1 MGVFYYSSDYNYR
14 YGPPTRTE
22 YRLVVENLS
31 SRISWQVRSDRDVLG
46 PSSSHHLPSTQGPG
60 RFTLLEGSAG
70 HREADGTMA
79 LWGTHHPW
87 STETEWLQQA
97 FLKTGTKLARDD
109 TGPPVQT
116 EMKERSDLK
125 KKDKIWDKTL
135 NKTNSAEDEPHHPCL
150 WTTADARAPH
160 LLALLIKSKHKQII
174 VKQLVSLP
182 L

>member
-79 LWGTHHPW
+79 LWWHHITHGARKLNDCSKRFW
-87 STETEWLQQA
+87 RLAQNWLVMTPDPQFKQRWKKDQI
-97 FLKTGTKLARDD
+97 LRKRTKYGTKLSTRR
-109 TGPPVQT
+109 TQRRTSHITPVYGPQLT
-116 EMKERSDLK
+116 RELH
-125 KKDKIWDKTL
+125 TY
-135 NKTNSAEDEPHHPCL
+135 
-150 WTTADARAPH
+150 
-160 LLALLIKSKHKQII
+160 LLY
-174 VKQLVSLP
+174 
-182 L
+182 